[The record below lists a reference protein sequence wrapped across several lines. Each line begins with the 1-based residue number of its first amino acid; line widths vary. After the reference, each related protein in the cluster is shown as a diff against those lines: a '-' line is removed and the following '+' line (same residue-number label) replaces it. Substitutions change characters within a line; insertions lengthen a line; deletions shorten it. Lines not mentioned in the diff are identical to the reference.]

1 MSCPTCKK
9 KQEEEFRKIQEEKK
23 GNAVTRGIGMM
34 QSYASALVSRGL
46 DNKKVS
52 ETTKQLRVISCFGN
66 QHLGGELPA
75 CQHLKNSETVGKHF
89 CGGCGCGDRQAT
101 WLISEGNSYSKLD
114 HPKLSC
120 PLGMPGFTDYK
131 ASDNN
136 EAVEPIT
143 RKFYIENMPYEE
155 IQKVSVTINEKQQES
170 E

>member
-114 HPKLSC
+114 HPKLRC
-120 PLGMPGFTDYK
+120 PLTMPGFTNYK
-131 ASDNN
+131 NSTPD
-136 EAVEPIT
+136 EAESPIT
-143 RKFYIENMPYEE
+143 RKYYIENMDADEVKKIP
-155 IQKVSVTINEKQQES
+155 VSLPPKLES
-170 E
+170 

>member
-1 MSCPTCKK
+1 MACDESKK
-9 KQEEEFRKIQEEKK
+9 KFREISEEKK
-23 GNAVTRGIGMM
+23 SVLKKGIGMV
-34 QSYASALVSRGL
+34 QSYASAIASRGIS
-46 DNKKVS
+46 NTKV
-52 ETTKQLRVISCFGN
+52 EMTTKQLRVISCFGN
-66 QHLGGELPA
+66 EHLGGELPP
-75 CQHLKNSETVGKHF
+75 CQYLTQSDHPGKHY
-89 CGGCGCGDRQAT
+89 CGGCGCGDRSAT
-101 WLISEGNSYSKLD
+101 WLIAEGEAYSKLD

-131 ASDNN
+131 TSDNN

>member
-1 MSCPTCKK
+1 MACDENKK
-9 KQEEEFRKIQEEKK
+9 KFREISEEKK
-23 GNAVTRGIGMM
+23 SVLKKGIGMV
-34 QSYASALVSRGL
+34 QSYASAIASRGFS
-46 DNKKVS
+46 NTKV
-52 ETTKQLRVISCFGN
+52 EKTTKQLRVISCFGN
-66 QHLGGELPA
+66 EHLGGELPP
-75 CQHLKNSETVGKHF
+75 CQYLTQSDHPGKHY
-89 CGGCGCGDRQAT
+89 CGGCGCGDRSAT
-101 WLISEGNSYSKLD
+101 WLIAEGEAYSKLD

-155 IQKVSVTINEKQQES
+155 IQKVSVTINEKQEES